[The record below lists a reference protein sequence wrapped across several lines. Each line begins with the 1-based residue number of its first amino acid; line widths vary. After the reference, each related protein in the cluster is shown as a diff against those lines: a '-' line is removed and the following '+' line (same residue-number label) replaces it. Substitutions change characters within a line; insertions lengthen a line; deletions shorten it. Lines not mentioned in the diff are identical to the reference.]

1 MANTGLVIASGL
13 AKAVDSFFKA
23 RKLRDLN
30 AQAQSME
37 QIKYLKGLEDLN
49 NSKLRGKSI
58 TQDISQSSSLFPSE
72 LGYSQARQSFQES
85 KSRTQR
91 MDEDRIKKLAEFAK
105 TGTLTD
111 AGSTP
116 WDKALAFASI
126 YDRPLGSEEA
136 TIMPGSP
143 QRFGEEAST
152 QQSKDRSKLILQQL
166 ATSQASE
173 GLIKQRMANV
183 QYKNDALKKSAEP
196 LGDPVFDQYFA
207 PATALIADKHDQIAV
222 YKNSI
227 REALTDGQINTAQ
240 AMFRTATKG
249 SMSATDRGDTRDM
262 EIVVESTSRIKD
274 ELDEYYRLGGST
286 SLFDSLRQ
294 DLSESAISQA
304 VAKIAEEQNPAL
316 QRVTLS
322 IKDEFFRFRQ
332 AVSGAA
338 FSKEETA
345 DYYSLW
351 PQSGKGQSV
360 NEGRINSMLER
371 ASLKMA
377 YQYMSAVGVPDLET
391 VEKLIGQI
399 YRYDVSQVSSSRS
412 DPGEPFTP
420 EQTERINTR
429 SEELRQERVEKQTQQ
444 ATERLELEMA
454 K

>member
-1 MANTGLVIASGL
+1 MAKTGLVIASGL

-58 TQDISQSSSLFPSE
+58 SQDISQSAQIFPSKY
-72 LGYSQARQSFQES
+72 GRSQSES
-85 KSRTQR
+85 A
-91 MDEDRIKKLAEFAK
+91 IAA
-105 TGTLTD
+105 
-111 AGSTP
+111 
-116 WDKALAFASI
+116 
-126 YDRPLGSEEA
+126 
-136 TIMPGSP
+136 
-143 QRFGEEAST
+143 GEERLMGLREGLTKLPEKPRAIDEMMRYSAILGRSLPVSET
-152 QQSKDRSKLILQQL
+152 QEISGSMAGTKLQADIDRVGAMKEQAKERTKYITQQL
-166 ATSQASE
+166 ATSKASE
-173 GLIKQRMANV
+173 GLINQRLSDA
-183 QYKNDALKKSAEP
+183 QYKNDALTKSAEP

-207 PATALIADKHDQIAV
+207 PATALIADKPEQIAV
-222 YKNSI
+222 YKSSI

-240 AMFRTATKG
+240 SMFRTATKG

-338 FSKEETA
+338 FSPEETA
-345 DYYSLW
+345 DYYKLW
-351 PQSGKGQSV
+351 PQSEKGQSV
-360 NEGRINSMLER
+360 NEGRVNSMLER

-377 YQYMSAVGVPDLET
+377 YQYMSAVGVPDIET
-391 VEKLIGQI
+391 IEKLIGQI

-429 SEELRQERVEKQTQQ
+429 SEALRQERIEKQSQR
-444 ATERLELEMA
+444 AAKLLELEMA